1 MFGPAWAQAQPARPR
16 AGRRTARRPGPASGG
31 GRDRGG
37 RDQPTR
43 RPARPTTQTVENA
56 LRAGVLGCVCAHG
69 RSPRHPGRGR
79 QLAGGVAP
87 TGRIGVASAGP
98 LHNQLQRPWN
108 PSTTSFSSA
117 GGKRRLRALE
127 SVWMHWLLA
136 ARVAVGLERRRG
148 RNRRCHY
155 LYTFS
160 PGRSGPR
167 GRRPPCGRR
176 PRPGHGRRPGS
187 NSKQPGW
194 RVVTRRPRR
203 HRARVVDGRLCSQ
216 AGGSAVA
223 RL

>member
-1 MFGPAWAQAQPARPR
+1 MVTFCRRYVHYSRHCSSLLVSTHAPQNFQPCTSFARCTPAPPLSSSSTFADPLLVLIGRRVRAGPGSGPAGPAAGRPPHGAPARPGQR
-16 AGRRTARRPGPASGG
+16 G

-56 LRAGVLGCVCAHG
+56 LRTGVLGCVCAHG

-127 SVWMHWLLA
+127 SL
-136 ARVAVGLERRRG
+136 
-148 RNRRCHY
+148 
-155 LYTFS
+155 
-160 PGRSGPR
+160 
-167 GRRPPCGRR
+167 
-176 PRPGHGRRPGS
+176 
-187 NSKQPGW
+187 
-194 RVVTRRPRR
+194 
-203 HRARVVDGRLCSQ
+203 
-216 AGGSAVA
+216 
-223 RL
+223 